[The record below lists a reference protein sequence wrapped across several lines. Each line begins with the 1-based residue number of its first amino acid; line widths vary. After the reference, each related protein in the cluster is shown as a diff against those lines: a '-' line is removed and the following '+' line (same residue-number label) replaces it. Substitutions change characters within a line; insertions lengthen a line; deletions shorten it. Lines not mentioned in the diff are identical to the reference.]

1 MLLTC
6 VSEPLAA
13 FTRMTKG
20 GRMKT
25 KKIIIMLLLAV
36 ALLGC
41 GKREPR
47 HIVIMPDVS
56 GSIERESLEQAFKAI
71 NELAG
76 HLQRGDRLT
85 IIPILGD
92 AEAEASGRILRV
104 EAPMD
109 RQAYDADLQN
119 FLVKLKASLTEMQI
133 SAATHPG
140 SQTDISGT
148 IGLAE
153 QEFQADAGGRRHI
166 LVVLSD
172 LIEEDGTTN
181 FRTAGQ
187 LRDSVAAKE
196 FSQQLSRR
204 VDLNFQGATVHLGLL
219 RGNEYARLS
228 KDRRTALKAFW
239 MTYFSTLGSKP
250 EFVTDGT
257 RLLENLK

>member
-1 MLLTC
+1 MKINKLLITF
-6 VSEPLAA
+6 V
-13 FTRMTKG
+13 
-20 GRMKT
+20 
-25 KKIIIMLLLAV
+25 LAV
-36 ALLGC
+36 ALIGC

-56 GSIERESLEQAFKAI
+56 GSIDRESLAQTFRAI
-71 NELAG
+71 YELVG
-76 HLQRGDRLT
+76 HLQRGDRIT

-92 AEAEASGRILRV
+92 AEAEASGRILRFEV
-104 EAPMD
+104 PMD

-119 FLVKLKASLTEMQI
+119 FRVKLKASLTEMQI

-140 SQTDISGT
+140 SQTDILGT

-187 LRDSVAAKE
+187 LHDSVGAKE
-196 FSQQLSRR
+196 FSRQISKR

-257 RLLENLK
+257 VLLENLR